1 MSNDQALILLGGC
14 FNLGFGLFH
23 LGFWKFLDWKSDL
36 ASLSFINRGVMQVLN
51 IFLTYVFFVFAYISF
66 VHVDD
71 LLTTSLGASLLLAI
85 SLFWLLRAGAQIV
98 FFGLEH
104 WLSWL
109 LLLAFLVGSLLYAI
123 PAGLGFDLKI
133 ASLIAP
139 LAINT

>member
-1 MSNDQALILLGGC
+1 MSYDQTLILLGGY

-23 LGFWKFLDWKSDL
+23 LGFWKFFDWKSDL

-51 IFLTYVFFVFAYISF
+51 IFLTYVFFVFAYISL
-66 VHVDD
+66 VHIDD

-98 FFGLEH
+98 FFGLRH

-133 ASLIAP
+133 AASIGP
-139 LAINT
+139 LAIKT